1 MIFLSKRH
9 LIVAL
14 ILLGQLTAVAHA
26 AEFSG
31 APHTHNGVTCLA
43 LLHDE
48 EKFPLVRH
56 KVVISLTTRRAPSIN
71 SVDLSANLPN
81 INITPPATGP
91 PSL

>member
-1 MIFLSKRH
+1 MIFLSKSH

-48 EKFPLVRH
+48 ETFPLVRH
-56 KVVISLTTRRAPSIN
+56 KVVIILTTGCAPSIN
-71 SVDLSANLPN
+71 TIDPSANLPK

-91 PSL
+91 PLL